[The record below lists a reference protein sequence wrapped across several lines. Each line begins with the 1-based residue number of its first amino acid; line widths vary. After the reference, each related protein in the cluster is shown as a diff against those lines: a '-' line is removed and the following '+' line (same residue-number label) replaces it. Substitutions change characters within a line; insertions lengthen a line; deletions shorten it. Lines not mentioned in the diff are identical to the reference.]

1 MSHEPAAGWNG
12 TEVAIIGMAGR
23 FPGARDV
30 EELWR
35 NLCAGVESI
44 SRLSED
50 EIEPHTLGEL
60 PRDSPQFVPAASCL
74 AGVELF
80 DAEFFGYTPSE
91 AEIIDPQQRLFL
103 ECAWEALEQA
113 GYNPESCPGA
123 VGVFAGART
132 NTYLFNLFANRAA
145 LAGVDPFQVG
155 LGNDLAFLASRLSY
169 RLNLRGPSYGVHTA
183 CSTGLVA
190 VHLARQSLLLDECRM
205 ALAGGVAV
213 NVPQRTGYLF
223 QPGGVASPDGHTRA
237 FDEEA
242 RGTIFGS
249 GIGVVVLKRLED
261 ALADGDT
268 LRAVLRGSAT
278 NNDGNRKASFTAPSV
293 YGQSEVILDA
303 LADARIAADTIR
315 YVEAHGTGTQL
326 GDPIEVRALARA
338 FAASTSRRGFC
349 ALGSVKTNLGHLDA
363 AAGVV
368 SLIKTV
374 LALERRQIPPSL
386 HYRRPNPRID
396 FAATP
401 FYVNDRLAAWEEGPV
416 PRRAAV
422 SSFGIGGTNA
432 HVVLEEAP
440 AAVVDAAAS
449 PRPWQLLVLSARSEA
464 ALDAV
469 TARLADHLEAQP
481 RVDLGAVA
489 FTLLAGRKGF
499 ACRRAAVCRDA
510 ADAVATLRGADPSR
524 LHDELLEEGERP
536 LAFLFTGQGGRLAG
550 AGAGLYRS
558 EEAFRDELDRLAL
571 AALPALGA
579 DLRTALLDPAGEAA
593 AGLAA
598 TRLAQPAL
606 VVLELAL
613 ARLLD
618 SWGLRPAAV
627 LGHSVGE
634 LAAACAAGVLGV
646 EDALAL
652 AIERGRLMQACPG
665 GAMLAVSL
673 PPEPLRELLAAAGGG
688 LEIAA
693 CNAPDLTVA
702 AGPAAAVERLAGE
715 LERRGIERRR
725 LATSHAFHTAAMA
738 AAIEPMASQAAG
750 VRLSAPAVRWVS
762 SVTGTWVEPSQATDP
777 AYWGSQLRQPVRF
790 ADAAATLLADPAL
803 TFLEVG
809 PGAALTRLLRRHPA
823 CARHRAVVP
832 ALPVVDPLDPR
843 AERRE
848 LLRGLGRLW
857 AAGVE
862 LDGRMFAAAE
872 RRRVPLPTYPF
883 ERKRYWIE
891 PGAEGPGEIAAAA
904 GPARA
909 TGLAGKRPDVADWF
923 HVPAW
928 VRSVPPPRR
937 APAAETAAV
946 SLVFLDDGGLGKRV
960 AAELAAAGDRV
971 VRVAAGPGFARTAAD
986 SYTLDPGSAAEH
998 QALFE
1003 ELRSRGKLPARIA
1016 HLFSLTGSGGRRSGG
1031 NSGNGGN
1038 RPEPPAGRA
1047 PNAGAAGASEAPR
1060 GRGSESFDLLQRRGY
1075 YSLLF
1080 AAQALLAADPD
1091 GGPVRIAVIADQ
1103 LFEVAAG
1110 DRVEPA
1116 KATLLG
1122 PCRVLPQENPRLTLL
1137 PIDVTLPSS
1146 GPPGGDG
1153 ADPAAELAAHL
1164 AAELGAGEPEL
1175 GLAYRG
1181 GRRFVQL
1188 LMPLRLDPPQPRPD
1202 PAPRPDPPR
1211 PDPLLRPDLSPWP
1224 DPSAQLAP
1232 PAQPDPSARPDPSPR
1247 PDPAPRADPAP
1258 RPDQASRFDPAPQP
1272 DDKPA
1277 GDETA
1282 PPWRERGVYLITGGL
1297 GGVGLLLAAE
1307 LAARCRARLVL
1318 TARSPLP
1325 PRGAWESSI
1334 AADPAAPLAERL
1346 RRLLAIEAAGAE
1358 LLVVAADVA
1367 DEAAMRDLLAAAE
1380 ARFGAL
1386 HGVIHAAGITAGPS
1400 LYRPAVEIGVE
1411 ESEAQ
1416 FQPKARGTYVLERLL
1431 AGRRLDFAVL
1441 VSSNAA
1447 SLGGLGY
1454 VAYAAANAFLDAFAA
1469 SRAGS
1474 GGRRWLSSGWDP
1486 WPEET
1491 KTHGHGVATGL
1502 DRYAMTRD
1510 ESVEAFRRLAGSGLD
1525 GAVAVVTGDLAPRLA
1540 RWVHRRE
1547 SEPASGGKHERPR
1560 LRSAYVAPRD
1570 ETETAI
1576 AAIWQEVLGIGQVGI
1591 TDSFFDLG
1599 GHSLLATRLV
1609 ARLRERLGAEISLQ
1623 TFFEAPTVQG
1633 LAEALAAASQ
1643 PPPEDDPARR
1653 ILAQLMALT
1662 EEEAEE
1668 QLTRLDQE
1676 VEAQDA
1682 TA

>member
-44 SRLSED
+44 TRLTED

-80 DAEFFGYTPSE
+80 DAEFFGYSPSE

-268 LRAVLRGSAT
+268 LRAVVRGSAT
-278 NNDGNRKASFTAPSV
+278 NNDGSRKASFTAPSV

-386 HYRRPNPRID
+386 HYRRPNPQID

-440 AAVVDAAAS
+440 AAAVDPAAS

-524 LHDELLEEGERP
+524 LHDELLEEAERP

-550 AGAGLYRS
+550 AGAGLYRT

-579 DLRTALLDPAGEAA
+579 DLRDALLDPAGEAA

-606 VVLELAL
+606 FVLELAL

-738 AAIEPMASQAAG
+738 AAIEPMASQAAS

-803 TFLEVG
+803 AFLEVG

-832 ALPVVDPLDPR
+832 ALPVVDPLDPQ

-904 GPARA
+904 GQARA
-909 TGLAGKRPDVADWF
+909 AGLAGKRPDVADWF
-923 HVPAW
+923 HAPAW
-928 VRSVPPPRR
+928 VRSVTPPRHT
-937 APAAETAAV
+937 AAGETAAV
-946 SLVFLDDGGLGKRV
+946 TLVFLDGGGLGERV

-998 QALFE
+998 HALFE
-1003 ELRSRGKLPARIA
+1003 ELRSRGKLPSRIA
-1016 HLFSLTGSGGRRSGG
+1016 HLFSLTGRGGRRSGG
-1031 NSGNGGN
+1031 NGQ
-1038 RPEPPAGRA
+1038 EPPAGRA
-1047 PNAGAAGASEAPR
+1047 PNGGADGASEVPADS
-1060 GRGSESFDLLQRRGY
+1060 GAESFDLLQRRGY

-1146 GPPGGDG
+1146 GPPGGD
-1153 ADPAAELAAHL
+1153 AAELTAELAAHL

-1181 GRRFVQL
+1181 GRRFVQQL
-1188 LMPLRLDPPQPRPD
+1188 IPLRLDPPQPRPD
-1202 PAPRPDPPR
+1202 PAP
-1211 PDPLLRPDLSPWP
+1211 
-1224 DPSAQLAP
+1224 
-1232 PAQPDPSARPDPSPR
+1232 QPDAK
-1247 PDPAPRADPAP
+1247 A
-1258 RPDQASRFDPAPQP
+1258 
-1272 DDKPA
+1272 A
-1277 GDETA
+1277 GDLTA

-1325 PRGAWESSI
+1325 PRGAWESCI
-1334 AADPAAPLAERL
+1334 AADPAGPLAERL